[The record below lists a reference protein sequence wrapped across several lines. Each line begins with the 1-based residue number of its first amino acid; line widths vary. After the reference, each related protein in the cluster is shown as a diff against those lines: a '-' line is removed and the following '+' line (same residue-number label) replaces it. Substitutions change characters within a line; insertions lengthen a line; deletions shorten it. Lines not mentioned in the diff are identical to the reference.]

1 MNVLAVDIGGTKVRL
16 GVVEVSETG
25 TPVIRHQQDLETTGH
40 QLSEV
45 LKNAATL
52 AEKLSGNLSYSK
64 IGISTAGF
72 LHEDRATIDQLHDGR
87 WIQTNIAD
95 FFGEPR
101 DRVLVLDDGMASTIA
116 EWKSGAARQFSNT
129 VVLTVG
135 TKLGAGVVLN
145 GRILH
150 VGGYASPQLG
160 GVIVPPEQARNKEI
174 PFLGEECA
182 GDALRA
188 SAQRCGY
195 ADVGDMLMRVKDD
208 EKAAAAVERMCE
220 YLAMCV
226 ANAVN
231 LFAPERVVLTGGVV
245 EKGREWVLHGVREHL
260 EGKLLRR
267 PRQFEATTALVEGKF
282 GGNASLIGAALAVF
296 ADPIEPRRDDSH

>member
-16 GVVEVSETG
+16 GIVEVSETG
-25 TPVIRHQQDLETTGH
+25 KPVIRHQKDLETTGCH
-40 QLSEV
+40 LSEV

-52 AEKLSGNLSYSK
+52 AKKPSGDLSYSK

-87 WIQTNIAD
+87 WIETNVAAP
-95 FFGEPR
+95 FGEPR
-101 DRVLVLDDGMASTIA
+101 ERVLVLDDGMASTIA
-116 EWKSGAARQFSNT
+116 EWKSGAARHCSNT

-160 GVIVPPEQARNKEI
+160 GVIVPPEQARNKQI

-188 SAQRCGY
+188 AAQRCDY
-195 ADVGDMLMRVKDD
+195 ADVAEMLTRVKDD
-208 EKAAAAVERMCE
+208 KQAAAAVDRMCE

-245 EKGREWVLHGVREHL
+245 EKGREWVLHGVRDHL
-260 EGKLLRR
+260 KGKLLRR
-267 PRQFEATTALVEGKF
+267 PRQFDATTALVEGEF
-282 GGNASLIGAALAVF
+282 GGNASLIGAALAVL
-296 ADPIEPRRDDSH
+296 ADPIAPRRDVSH